1 MCRLL
6 AYASSKPRTL
16 AEMLGEEGITEFT
29 ELSTIHADGWGCARA
44 EGDRIVTE
52 VEPEAARS
60 SDRFARMAHSGA
72 TDLGLVHLRWA
83 TLGLPIAP
91 QNTHPFTDGVVAFAH
106 NGSVSPPEALEPL
119 ISETWKPMLRGDT
132 DSERYFLALMSRLH
146 GVDPTPQAVA
156 AAYAGL
162 LHDIMASLTYTSLNS
177 MLITPDHLVV
187 ACAFDEEAEATS
199 EEPEYFRLRYRVD
212 EDHVLVSS
220 SGWGKGW
227 NTLPNGHVLV
237 VDRGS
242 LSTHELTLETAST
255 RI

>member
-6 AYASSKPRTL
+6 AYASSTPLTL
-16 AEMLGEEGITEFT
+16 ADMLGPEGLTQFT
-29 ELSTIHADGWGCARA
+29 ELSTIHADGWGTARA

-52 VEPEAARS
+52 VEPDAARS
-60 SDRFARMAHSGA
+60 SDRFAHMAYSA
-72 TDLGLVHLRWA
+72 PTDLALVHLRWA
-83 TLGLPIAP
+83 TMGLPVAP
-91 QNTHPFTDGVVAFAH
+91 QNTHPFTDGAVAFAH
-106 NGSVSPPEALEPL
+106 NGSVSPPGALEAL
-119 ISETWKPMLRGDT
+119 ISERWKPFLRGDT

-146 GVDPTPQAVA
+146 GVEPTPEAVA
-156 AAYAGL
+156 RAYAEL
-162 LHDIMASLTYTSLNS
+162 LTEIMSSFTYTSLNS

-187 ACAFDEEAEATS
+187 ACAFDEEAAATD
-199 EEPEYFRLRYRVD
+199 EEPEYFRLRYRVH

-242 LSTHELTLETAST
+242 LRTHEQTLRAPST